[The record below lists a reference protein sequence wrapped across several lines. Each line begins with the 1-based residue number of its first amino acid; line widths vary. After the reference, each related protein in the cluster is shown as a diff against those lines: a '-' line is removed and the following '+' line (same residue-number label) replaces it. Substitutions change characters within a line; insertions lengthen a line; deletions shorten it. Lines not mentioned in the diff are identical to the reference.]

1 MDPRLLRH
9 YNAELAHL
17 REMGAEFARE
27 FPKIATRL
35 GMDGVEVVD
44 PYVERLMEGAAFLAA
59 RVQLKLDAE
68 FPRFTQRLLEIV
80 YPQYLAPT
88 PAMLV
93 TRFAPDINDPGLAAG
108 FTVARGTS
116 MKSLLGKGDSTSC
129 EFRTAQDVTLL
140 PIEITSAQYFS
151 YAPDL
156 PLAGRREA
164 RRIKGGVRL
173 KLRVGGGLK
182 FNQLKFDRLPIYLS
196 GADEIAYQLHEL
208 AMGACVGVLGADV
221 RRPMGWHHWLEADSV
236 RPMGY
241 EDNQALLPVTLRGF
255 QGYRLL
261 QEYHA
266 FPQRFLFVELTGLSQ
281 IISRCPDDELEL
293 VLLFSRG
300 VTALESVVDAAHFSL
315 FCTPA
320 INLFPKRTDRVHL
333 TPGVHDYH
341 VVVDRTRPMDF
352 EIHEIQSVAGYGE
365 GVQGERRFLPFYA
378 AFQGSRAENAAYYSV
393 QREPRLL
400 SENQKRQGF
409 RSSYI
414 GCEVF
419 LSLVD
424 AEEAPYPEALKQLA
438 ITALC
443 TNRDLPLHMPLG
455 TGKTDFTLDTMAPI
469 TGALC
474 VRGPSRPHT
483 AMRESGAGAWRFVNH
498 LALNYLTL
506 LDHQPQQGAA
516 AMRELLG
523 LYAMGGDSATGKQID
538 GLRSMKVSPMVK
550 RLPMPGPI
558 TFGRGLQIEMEVDEM
573 AFQGASAFLF
583 GCVMERFLARYVSIN
598 AFTETILRGTARGE
612 IMRWAAR
619 VGARQVL

>member
-9 YNAELAHL
+9 YNGELAHL
-17 REMGAEFARE
+17 REMGAEFARQ
-27 FPKIATRL
+27 FPKIAARL

-93 TRFAPDINDPGLAAG
+93 SRFVPDLNDANLATG
-108 FTVARGTS
+108 FEIARGTA
-116 MKSLLGKGDSTSC
+116 MKSLLGKGDSTVC
-129 EFRTAQDVTLL
+129 EFRTAQAVTLL
-140 PIEITSAQYFS
+140 PIEITQAQYFS

-156 PLAGRREA
+156 PLTGRSDA
-164 RRIKGGVRL
+164 RRTKGGVRL
-173 KLRVGGGLK
+173 RLRCGGGLK

-208 AMGACVGVLGADV
+208 ALGSCLGVLGIDTK
-221 RRPMGWHHWLEADSV
+221 RPAGWHHWLGPECV

-241 EDNQALLPVTLRGF
+241 DDDQALLPVTLRGF

-266 FPQRFLFVELTGLSQ
+266 FPQRFLFLELTGLSQ
-281 IISRCPDDELEL
+281 IISRCPDNEVEI

-300 VTALESVVDAAHFSL
+300 VPSLESVVDAAQFSL

-352 EIHEIQSVAGYGE
+352 EVHELQNVSGYGE
-365 GVQGERRFLPFYA
+365 GVQGERRFLPFYEA
-378 AFQGSRAENAAYYSV
+378 YQGSRSEHAAYYSV
-393 QREPRLL
+393 QREPRLP
-400 SENQKRQGF
+400 SESQKRRGF
-409 RSSYI
+409 RSSYV
-414 GCEVF
+414 GSEVF

-424 AEEAPYPEALKQLA
+424 AEEAPYSEALKQLS

-455 TGKTDFTLDTMAPI
+455 TGKSDFTLDTMAPI
-469 TGALC
+469 TGTLC
-474 VRGPSRPHT
+474 VRGPSRPHS
-483 AMRESGAGAWRFVNH
+483 ALRESGSGAWRFINH
-498 LALNYLTL
+498 LSLNYLTL
-506 LDHQPQQGAA
+506 LDQQPQTGAA
-516 AMRELLG
+516 AMREMLS
-523 LYAMGGDSATGKQID
+523 LYASGGDSATGKQID
-538 GLRSMKVSPMVK
+538 GLRSLKVHPLVR

-558 TFGRGLQIEMEVDEM
+558 TFGRGLQIEMEVDEL

-583 GCVMERFLARYVSIN
+583 GCVMERFFARYVSIN
-598 AFTETILRGTARGE
+598 SFTETILKGTSRGE
-612 IMRWAAR
+612 IMRWGAR
-619 VGARQVL
+619 VGQRAVL

>member
-1 MDPRLLRH
+1 MDPRLIRH
-9 YNAELAHL
+9 YNGELAHL
-17 REMGAEFARE
+17 REMGAEFARQ
-27 FPKIATRL
+27 FPKIAARL

-68 FPRFTQRLLEIV
+68 FPRFTERLLEIV

-88 PAMLV
+88 PAMIV
-93 TRFAPDINDPGLAAG
+93 ARFSPNLGDAVLASG
-108 FTVARGTS
+108 FKIARGTS
-116 MKSLLGKGDSTSC
+116 MKSLLGKGDSTAC

-140 PIEITSAQYFS
+140 PIEVVQAQYFS

-156 PLAGRREA
+156 PLTGLRDA
-164 RRIKGGVRL
+164 RRIKGGIRL
-173 KLRVGGGLK
+173 RLRCGAGLK

-208 AMGACVGVLGADV
+208 ALGSCVGVLGIDV
-221 RRPMGWHHWLEADSV
+221 RRPAAWHHWLGPESV
-236 RPMGY
+236 QPMGY
-241 EDNQALLPVTLRGF
+241 EDDQALLPVTVRGF

-261 QEYHA
+261 QEYHS
-266 FPQRFLFVELTGLSQ
+266 FPQRFLFLELSGLSQ
-281 IISRCPDDELEL
+281 IASRCPDNELEI

-300 VTALESVVDAAHFSL
+300 TPSLESVVDASHFSL

-320 INLFPKRTDRVHL
+320 VNLFPKRTDRVHL
-333 TPGVHDYH
+333 TPGTHEYH

-352 EIHEIQSVAGYGE
+352 EIHDLQTVSGYGE

-378 AFQGSRAENAAYYSV
+378 AYQGSRTEHAAYFSID
-393 QREPRLL
+393 REPRLL
-400 SENQKRQGF
+400 SDGQKRRGF

-414 GCEVF
+414 GSEVF
-419 LSLVD
+419 ISLVD
-424 AEEAPYPEALKQLA
+424 AEEAPYPEELKQLS

-469 TGALC
+469 TGTLC
-474 VRGPSRPHT
+474 VKGPSRPHT
-483 AMRESGAGAWRFVNH
+483 ALREQGHGAWRFINH
-498 LALNYLTL
+498 LSLNYLTL
-506 LDHQPQQGAA
+506 LDQQPQAGAA

-523 LYAMGGDSATGKQID
+523 LYATGGDSATGKQID
-538 GLRSMKVSPMVK
+538 GLRSIKVHPLVR

-558 TFGRGLQIEMEVDEM
+558 TFGRGLHIEVEVDEM

-583 GCVMERFLARYVSIN
+583 GSVMERFFARYVSIN
-598 AFTETILRGTARGE
+598 AFTETALRGVARGE
-612 IMRWAAR
+612 IMRWRAR
-619 VGARQVL
+619 VGGRAIL